1 MIGSSNCFALFNV
14 STIKG
19 TLCPSIG
26 PIYVIPISSK
36 YIPGT
41 NNCLIESFD
50 FLRIVVNSFPIPGI
64 LNKDCSTFPL
74 NSTYSFL
81 VRTLFKY
88 ADIPPTFSA
97 IDILL
102 SFKILTGRKN
112 GFENQRQFHGMSGFP
127 KRKESDCDAFHS
139 GHSSMSLSAALG
151 MVTARDINHT
161 DETIVAVIG
170 DGALS
175 GGMANEALNNM
186 ARLRKEK
193 KNLIIILNDNKM
205 SIAENGLIP

>member
-1 MIGSSNCFALFNV
+1 MIGSSNRFALFSV
-14 STIKG
+14 STIRG

-26 PIYVIPISSK
+26 PTYVIPISSK

-102 SFKILTGRKN
+102 SFRIMIRFFFSLRSLAILFN
-112 GFENQRQFHGMSGFP
+112 ASYAIPPDNAPSP
-127 KRKESDCDAFHS
+127 I
-139 GHSSMSLSAALG
+139 
-151 MVTARDINHT
+151 TA
-161 DETIVAVIG
+161 TIVSSV
-170 DGALS
+170 
-175 GGMANEALNNM
+175 
-186 ARLRKEK
+186 
-193 KNLIIILNDNKM
+193 
-205 SIAENGLIP
+205 